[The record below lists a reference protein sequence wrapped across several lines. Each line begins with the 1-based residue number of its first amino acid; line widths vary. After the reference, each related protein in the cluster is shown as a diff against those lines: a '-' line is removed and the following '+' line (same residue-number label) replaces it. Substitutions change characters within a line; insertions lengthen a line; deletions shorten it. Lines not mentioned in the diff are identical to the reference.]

1 MKITVI
7 RDVENK
13 GTRRCGFFIFFH
25 VIKGEYICFNL
36 NSVTDCLNNILI
48 ACVIENIDVLIK
60 NNIPQYQSLHTLL
73 NLEIKDSLY
82 ED

>member
-25 VIKGEYICFNL
+25 VIKGGYIYFNL
-36 NSVTDCLNNILI
+36 NLRTDYLNEILI
-48 ACVIENIDVLIK
+48 ACVIDNIDVLIK
-60 NNIPQYQSLHTLL
+60 NNI
-73 NLEIKDSLY
+73 K
-82 ED
+82 